1 MKVGIITP
9 MPEEKKALT
18 SAIQNPVEKS
28 FADLTV
34 LVGEYAGQ
42 EIFLAESGIGK
53 VAAATATTILTK
65 VFHVD
70 VVINTGSAGAL
81 QPELAIGDL
90 VIGTKLTYFDA
101 DVTVFGYY
109 FGQLPAQPAYFEA
122 DADLVKAFEALTDSQ
137 AGLIVSGD
145 SFVQQDKKEEI
156 KQHFPKALLAEME
169 GAAVAQVATR
179 FNVPF
184 IVLRGVSDL
193 ANGESS
199 VTFDE
204 FVVEAGQKSAQ
215 LLLAYLD
222 SLSA

>member
-18 SAIQNPVEKS
+18 NAIQNPVEKS

-53 VAAATATTILTK
+53 VAAATATTILTQ

-81 QPELAIGDL
+81 QPKLTIGDL

-101 DVTVFGYY
+101 DVTVFGYD